1 MKILS
6 ILGWI
11 LQALISIYCIFA
23 IVAGAINLAIV
34 LMFCLYT
41 FAFIQEQI
49 EFYFT
54 RRTQQ

>member
-11 LQALISIYCIFA
+11 LQAVICIYCIFA

-34 LMFCLYT
+34 LMFCLYV
-41 FAFIQEQI
+41 FAFIQERI
-49 EFYFT
+49 EFYFMC
-54 RRTQQ
+54 RTQQ